1 MSALP
6 LPLTSAPTARDILW
20 EHCRNSLGI
29 ARLLVQE
36 GRAEPLVATAC
47 LMAVETACRAA
58 LQHAGFPFDGD
69 ADRALE
75 WLSAPEGLRLGLTT
89 GTGRHRLAAS
99 EQVVGWVASYLR
111 SEAPE
116 RRWGY

>member
-36 GRAEPLVATAC
+36 GRPEPLVATAC
-47 LMAVETACRAA
+47 LMAVESACRAA
-58 LQHAGFPFDGD
+58 LEHVGFPFDGD
-69 ADRALE
+69 VDRALE
-75 WLSAPEGLRLGLTT
+75 RLSAPWELRSGLADGS
-89 GTGRHRLAAS
+89 GRQRLAAA
-99 EQVVGWVASYLR
+99 EQVVAWLASYLR

-116 RRWGY
+116 RSWGY